1 MNKYLKEA
9 NMKKKII
16 SVMAVMIGLFLIAIV
31 ASFIGLTSLNNKIR
45 DFYRKPFVNSN
56 LQMEIQKDVQYVAKN
71 VLWAMTTDDPLIKPD
86 KIKKVNDTT
95 ETIEKNIMK
104 LHETFPEQNLLDM
117 LDSAGASLKNTQS
130 EVMKLIEEDKDKE
143 ASALFNGTYAQQL
156 LDLQEVLSEIAESAE
171 GRAVSA
177 YTVSQR
183 IAVIDYVILFAV
195 TIIAILIAI
204 VLTIRL
210 GNIIIDPINNLK
222 DVASQ
227 ISQGNLNVEVEYS
240 SSDELGELADSFRTT
255 CKVLKQIIGDLTQL
269 MERIKNGNLAAK
281 SENADFYIG
290 DFKDVLTNIRG
301 MVLNQSNV
309 MKQISDASDQV
320 SMGASQMAQSAQ
332 SLAEGATEQ
341 ASAVEELTAT
351 IENITSTTEIGREHV

>member
-143 ASALFNGTYAQQL
+143 ANALFNGTYAQQL

-171 GRAVSA
+171 GRD
-177 YTVSQR
+177 R
-183 IAVIDYVILFAV
+183 
-195 TIIAILIAI
+195 
-204 VLTIRL
+204 
-210 GNIIIDPINNLK
+210 
-222 DVASQ
+222 
-227 ISQGNLNVEVEYS
+227 
-240 SSDELGELADSFRTT
+240 
-255 CKVLKQIIGDLTQL
+255 
-269 MERIKNGNLAAK
+269 K
-281 SENADFYIG
+281 S
-290 DFKDVLTNIRG
+290 V
-301 MVLNQSNV
+301 V
-309 MKQISDASDQV
+309 
-320 SMGASQMAQSAQ
+320 
-332 SLAEGATEQ
+332 
-341 ASAVEELTAT
+341 
-351 IENITSTTEIGREHV
+351 